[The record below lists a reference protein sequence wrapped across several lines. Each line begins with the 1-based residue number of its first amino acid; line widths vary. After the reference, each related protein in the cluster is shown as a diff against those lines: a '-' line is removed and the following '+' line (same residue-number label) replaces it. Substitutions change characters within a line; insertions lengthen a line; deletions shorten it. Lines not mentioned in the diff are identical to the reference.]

1 MTSWAAVCKKL
12 FLGYRPHRFHDWLLW
27 SVLDEILSCL
37 VRTAFRVFSMVSTF
51 SDRWWTHTCAH
62 TLLQAA
68 DCRVWHYQ
76 PRQSEC
82 VRFFLLRWCWVTN
95 HKPFKCC
102 KVNVWLKKNPS
113 NNHEYCF
120 HLVISKCFFML
131 CDGYLWRQLCSFGLC
146 VPVSSWWWLTS
157 EQLKEGFDVTP
168 PRLRPRS

>member
-1 MTSWAAVCKKL
+1 MSDCEEMTSWAAVCKKL

-82 VRFFLLRWCWVTN
+82 VRFFLLRWCWMTN

-102 KVNVWLKKNPS
+102 KVNVWLKKKS
-113 NNHEYCF
+113 FKQSWVLFSSC
-120 HLVISKCFFML
+120 HLQML
-131 CDGYLWRQLCSFGLC
+131 LHA
-146 VPVSSWWWLTS
+146 VWWLP
-157 EQLKEGFDVTP
+157 LKAALLLWS
-168 PRLRPRS
+168 LRSCF